1 MLSWR
6 RWSLRSIQSE
16 RTAGVVCAANALDG
30 GNKNQN
36 ESNNKK
42 NRQFQIQNL
51 AMVEHISWVPFGFD
65 REQSGIILTWEKV
78 KVNMDSSNREYLL
91 IPTPAKIYLDTII
104 PMVNGHGY

>member
-1 MLSWR
+1 MNGQQELSVLPTLWMVGIR
-6 RWSLRSIQSE
+6 IRMKATI
-16 RTAGVVCAANALDG
+16 
-30 GNKNQN
+30 
-36 ESNNKK
+36 KK

-51 AMVEHISWVPFGFD
+51 AMVEHISWVPCGFD